1 MCAGVTFPGF
11 LICFPPKKDNFAL
24 PFGKQTGVL
33 VFDFAVAASAG
44 CDKNIF
50 YYSGS
55 SRLFNLKILK
65 ICLAVKKENDIRSL
79 RTSVRSGLEKT
90 DTRRSRL

>member
-1 MCAGVTFPGF
+1 M
-11 LICFPPKKDNFAL
+11 
-24 PFGKQTGVL
+24 
-33 VFDFAVAASAG
+33 FDFAVVASTG
-44 CDKNIF
+44 CNKNIF
-50 YYSGS
+50 NYSGS

-79 RTSVRSGLEKT
+79 RISVKSDLEKT